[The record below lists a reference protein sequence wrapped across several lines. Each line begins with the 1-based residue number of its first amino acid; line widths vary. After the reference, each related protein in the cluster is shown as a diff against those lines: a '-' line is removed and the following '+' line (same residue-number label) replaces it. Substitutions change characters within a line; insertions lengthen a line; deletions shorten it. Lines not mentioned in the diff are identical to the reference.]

1 MGLKNREKVKTLH
14 HLTYQIQIE
23 TIIYILLKISGK
35 SATYKV
41 SLVSNEHKTNTY
53 HF

>member
-1 MGLKNREKVKTLH
+1 MGLKNREKLNILH
-14 HLTYQIQIE
+14 HLTYQIQIK
-23 TIIYILLKISGK
+23 TIIYILLKITGK

-53 HF
+53 YF